1 VSGAVELTS
10 YHIDLDVSKAEDGG
24 GISNKKS
31 FVYLTLNNSEN
42 RLVGKIDTKTKYFNL
57 EVTGKEDLKKIIT
70 KTEDTKGISF
80 GYKIPLDDYCTN
92 KVIEK
97 ISYGEEE
104 KPPLYN
110 ELSVNMF
117 LVNDNY
123 YGMFGYDLVKLPR
136 ILYDPDSVK
145 KQEGAGRT
153 IKKTYTK
160 SAKRFMSGKKQM
172 VIYLGKRGGEY
183 LKVKGEY
190 MSLAKYIKAANKKK
204 PTKK

>member
-1 VSGAVELTS
+1 
-10 YHIDLDVSKAEDGG
+10 
-24 GISNKKS
+24 
-31 FVYLTLNNSEN
+31 
-42 RLVGKIDTKTKYFNL
+42 
-57 EVTGKEDLKKIIT
+57 
-70 KTEDTKGISF
+70 
-80 GYKIPLDDYCTN
+80 
-92 KVIEK
+92 
-97 ISYGEEE
+97 
-104 KPPLYN
+104 
-110 ELSVNMF
+110 MF

-136 ILYDPDSVK
+136 ILYDPDSLK
-145 KQEGAGRT
+145 KHEGGKA

-160 SAKRFMSGKKQM
+160 SAKRFMNGKKQM